1 MKSGCIESSVTLKC
15 VCRSRIVLISNLN
28 STFAKIKKRLF
39 LVNLLG
45 CEKGS

>member
-1 MKSGCIESSVTLKC
+1 MKSGCIESSVSLKC

-28 STFAKIKKRLF
+28 STFAKIKKTLF

>member
-1 MKSGCIESSVTLKC
+1 MKSGCIESSVSLKC

-28 STFAKIKKRLF
+28 STFAKIKI
-39 LVNLLG
+39 VNMLG